1 MFKFEYLKD
10 TIAVFISNAISDHEM
25 SFQIKHTIKRNF
37 RLKLGN
43 LKHIELQPNLPVW
56 SYKKRNVL
64 DKNST
69 QDKFKSHIQH
79 ERSWLGWI
87 VIEQVNFT
95 SNTTFCL
102 YFLNKFFSHI
112 FKASSEES
120 CCVLRKTRQNI
131 WGSICG
137 RVFFRK
143 LAGWHL
149 ATSLWINLFT
159 YNFQGF

>member
-1 MFKFEYLKD
+1 MQCSYQTQYQTMKWVFKLS
-10 TIAVFISNAISDHEM
+10 IPSSVISGSNWEILSIL
-25 SFQIKHTIKRNF
+25 SFNPIYRM
-37 RLKLGN
+37 L
-43 LKHIELQPNLPVW
+43 
-56 SYKKRNVL
+56 YKKRNVL